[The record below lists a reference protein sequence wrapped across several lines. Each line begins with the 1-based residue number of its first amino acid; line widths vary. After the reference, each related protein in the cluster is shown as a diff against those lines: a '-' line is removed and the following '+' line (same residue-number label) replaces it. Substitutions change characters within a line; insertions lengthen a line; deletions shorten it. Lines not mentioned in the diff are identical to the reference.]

1 MLKELIGLLWMEL
14 MLLKYWKLKTKVI
27 DHVNKMADYMAE
39 HKFQTVEAKGKLRE
53 IYKICDKETGSD
65 ADGHNKGTASG
76 IPE

>member
-1 MLKELIGLLWMEL
+1 MRMLKELIGLLWMEL

-53 IYKICDKETGSD
+53 IYKICDKETR
-65 ADGHNKGTASG
+65 
-76 IPE
+76 E